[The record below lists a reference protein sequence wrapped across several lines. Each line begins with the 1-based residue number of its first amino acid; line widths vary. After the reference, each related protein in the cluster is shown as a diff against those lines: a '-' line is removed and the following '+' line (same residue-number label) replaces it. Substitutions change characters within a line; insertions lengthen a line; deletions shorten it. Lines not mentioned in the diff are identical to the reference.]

1 MVYFSA
7 IDMISVYDK
16 VVIQN
21 KLKEL
26 QSAFVVNII
35 NEIKK
40 KFEK

>member
-1 MVYFSA
+1 MSL
-7 IDMISVYDK
+7 DK

-35 NEIKK
+35 NEIMKEI
-40 KFEK
+40 EK